1 MKKKLVAMLLVGCMA
16 FSVCACASNQEA
28 NESESKAGSLAVESV
43 VAGTSASQIEEPD
56 SLYPLVDEPVTVKA
70 VYVGNNS
77 STFESRKVWDK
88 VSEVT
93 GINIE
98 WEVVSDEA
106 IATYLA
112 GGDWPDFIHAQLP
125 RNILYDYGTV
135 GGRFVNYLEH
145 LDDMP
150 NLVQTFEDYPIAKKA
165 FTEINGEMYKLP
177 NLEVSATS
185 ISTKHHVFTDVL
197 EKAGVK
203 MPATVEEFEQAL
215 RELKDFYG
223 TPSWI
228 PTLNTYQGCWG
239 SFIYTAFGT
248 DTDMEWNA
256 DENGKVVYAG
266 STDQMRHYY
275 EYMNSLYEQGLIHQ
289 ECATMDNTL
298 KKELELSGVIAFPD
312 VAAASRV
319 ADENGEYHIACPP
332 PLTSEY
338 DDTMETLG
346 RLPVKDQY
354 SVYINNDSEYVDELC
369 KMMDIAYATEEV
381 VEGSGLFGTSFCY
394 GLEGEDW
401 KYGEEGSGVYSL
413 ICPEG
418 YNGVFGT
425 YQYAEVIWQ
434 NMGRVDALAGLVT
447 DTVGNAQA
455 RQIAYVE
462 GIHPYTEDYD
472 DIFPTSFLK
481 FTDDQQY
488 VIDSKWTEISTY
500 AKKMQ
505 VEFITGVTDIET
517 GWDEYCATLEK
528 MGIEE
533 VTKVYQEAYD
543 VWCSN

>member
-1 MKKKLVAMLLVGCMA
+1 MKKKLVSMFLAACMV
-16 FSVCACASNQEA
+16 FSMCACADNQESK
-28 NESESKAGSLAVESV
+28 ESVDKESSLAIESS
-43 VAGTSASQIEEPD
+43 VAEVSSEVEEPD
-56 SLYPLVDEPVTVKA
+56 SLYPLVDETVTVKA
-70 VYVGNNS
+70 VYVGTNP
-77 STFESRKVWDK
+77 STFESRTVWDK
-88 VSEVT
+88 VSEIT

-98 WEVVSDEA
+98 WEVVDGEA

-112 GGDWPDFIHAQLP
+112 GGDWPDFIHANLP
-125 RNILYDYGTV
+125 SNLVYDYGNL

-150 NLVQTFEDYPIAKKA
+150 NLVQTFEDYPVARKA
-165 FTEINGEMYKLP
+165 FTEVNGEMYKLP
-177 NLEVSATS
+177 GIEVSATG
-185 ISTKHHVFTDVL
+185 IYTKYHVLTDVL
-197 EKAGVK
+197 DKAGVA

-215 RELKDFYG
+215 KDLKDFYG

-228 PTLNTYQGCWG
+228 PTLNADKTSWG
-239 SFIYTAFGT
+239 AFIYTAFGT
-248 DTDMEWNA
+248 DTDMVWNA

-289 ECATMDNTL
+289 ECATMDNTV
-298 KKELELSGVIAFPD
+298 KKELELSGTVAFPE
-312 VAAASRV
+312 VAAGSVEPDA
-319 ADENGEYHIACPP
+319 NGEYHIACMA

-338 DDTMETLG
+338 DDTQEVMG
-346 RLPVKDQY
+346 RLPIY
-354 SVYINNDSEYVDELC
+354 NNFSVYINNDSEYVDELC

-381 VEGSGLFGTSFCY
+381 VEGSGLSGASFCY
-394 GLEGEDW
+394 GLEGIDW

-413 ICPEG
+413 ICPEE
-418 YNGVFGT
+418 YNGSFGT
-425 YQYAEVIWQ
+425 YQYAEVIWN
-434 NMGRVDALAGLVT
+434 NMGRCDAFAGLVT
-447 DTVGNAQA
+447 DTVGNNQA
-455 RQIAYVE
+455 RQLAYVE

-472 DIFPTSFLK
+472 DVFPRFFLK

-488 VIDSKWTEISTY
+488 IIDSKWTEIQTY
-500 AKKMQ
+500 TQKMQ

-528 MGIEE
+528 MGIAE